1 MSVPWYGAG
10 IVSFQLR
17 ARCAACG
24 GRIPILISD
33 DIDDVNANELTLG
46 CFVAPLVVQ
55 QREVLVVAHNIDF
68 LVRAA
73 IPNDVAWHL
82 SHADSASG
90 AFRAPIDVV
99 GRAGLMANTEGHA
112 KCDLRLRELQ

>member
-24 GRIPILISD
+24 GRIPVLISD
-33 DIDDVNANELTLG
+33 DIGDVNANELTLG

-55 QREVLVVAHNIDF
+55 QREVFVVAHNIDF
-68 LVRAA
+68 LVRAT

-82 SHADSASG
+82 PHAGSASG
-90 AFRAPIDVV
+90 AFRAPVDVV
-99 GRAGLMANTEGHA
+99 SRT
-112 KCDLRLRELQ
+112 